1 MRRESPGALPARGL
15 ARGEGSAPSANAD
28 VVWPPDQREEL
39 GSLRLSSFILSESNS
54 IVAEWEN
61 FAAAQLPAAAQMG
74 SLALRDHAEQILQAL
89 AKDILTAQTRE
100 EQAEKSKGRAPRPT
114 QAPNTAAETHALLRA
129 RSGFSINQMV
139 AEYRALRASVL
150 YLWTTESGPNSVDLQ
165 EMIRFN
171 EAIDQA
177 VAESVAFFNARIDN
191 ERNLLLGMLGHDM
204 RGPLQVIHLTA
215 KYLSNVD
222 AGADVATCAARL
234 LKSVS
239 SLKALLDDL
248 LDFNR
253 TKLGLGI
260 TISPAPVDLAESF
273 SAELEQ
279 LRVANAGR
287 SIVLEANGEVSGVWD
302 INRLN
307 QLLGNL
313 VVNALKY
320 GAFSSLVKV
329 VLNGLPGEVTFA
341 VHNDGARIEKS
352 MLAQIFEPLK
362 RGLDGQ
368 LLSGTDGSMGL
379 GLYIA
384 REIAS
389 AHGGDIA
396 AKSDEKETVFTVRL
410 PRLRP

>member
-1 MRRESPGALPARGL
+1 LK
-15 ARGEGSAPSANAD
+15 
-28 VVWPPDQREEL
+28 
-39 GSLRLSSFILSESNS
+39 LSSFILSEMDS
-54 IVAEWEN
+54 IVAEWEI

-74 SLALRDHAEQILQAL
+74 SLALRDHAEQILQAV
-89 AKDILTAQTRE
+89 AKDIATAQSVD
-100 EQAEKSKGRAPRPT
+100 EQSEKSKGRTPRVRE
-114 QAPNTAAETHALLRA
+114 APNTAAETHALLRA
-129 RSGFSINQMV
+129 ASGFSINQMA

-150 YLWTTESGPNSVDLQ
+150 HLWTRKSEPNAVDPQ
-165 EMIRFN
+165 DMIRFN

-177 VAESVAFFNARIDN
+177 VAESVAFFNTQIDN
-191 ERNLLLGMLGHDM
+191 ERNLLLGTLGHDM
-204 RGPLQVIHLTA
+204 RNPLHVIELTA
-215 KYLSNVD
+215 KALSMMD
-222 AGADVATCAARL
+222 AGTAVATCVARL
-234 LKSVS
+234 LKSTG

-253 TKLGLGI
+253 TRLGLGI
-260 TISPAPVDLAESF
+260 TISPAAVDLAEAF

-279 LRVANAGR
+279 LRVAYAGR
-287 SIVLEANGEVSGVWD
+287 SILVEANGDVSGVWD

-320 GAFSSLVKV
+320 GAFGSPVKV

-341 VHNDGARIEKS
+341 VHNHGPKIEPS

-362 RGLDGQ
+362 RGSDGQ
-368 LLSGTDGSMGL
+368 SFSATDESMGL

-384 REIAS
+384 REIAN

-396 AKSDEKETVFTVRL
+396 AKSDDSETVFTVRL
-410 PRLRP
+410 PRLRA